1 MKFEIDN
8 LIRSDVAKLKP
19 YIVHDVPHSMKM
31 DANENPYEMPDNI
44 RDEIAKEI
52 QKHSFNRY
60 PDPSASELRNA
71 LSSQLGVYPDQMVIG
86 NGSDELISYLIS
98 AFGGDGAGVIFPTP
112 TFSIYGIFANV
123 WGTKATG
130 IPLSQDFSLRQDE
143 IISSMDSVKKSIV
156 FISYP
161 NNPTANC
168 FSEQSIRDIIEHDS
182 PSIVVLDEAYYEF
195 SGKTFLPL
203 LAEYENLVILR
214 TFSKAFGLAGLRIGY
229 MIASGKIAE
238 QIMKVKMVYNINSL
252 SQKIALILLK
262 HKDQMSGYLKQILLE
277 RERLIVGFDRIRGI
291 TRFHSDANFILFRTE
306 NDAETLFAKLLD
318 NGILIR
324 NLNEPGV
331 LKNCLRIAVGKPEE
345 NDAFLETLESQ

>member
-1 MKFEIDN
+1 MRFEITD
-8 LIRSDVAKLKP
+8 LIRSDVAELKP

-44 RDEIAKEI
+44 RDEISQEI
-52 QKHSFNRY
+52 QRHHFNRY

-71 LSSQLGVYPDQMVIG
+71 LASQLGVNPNQMVIG

-98 AFGGDGAGVIFPTP
+98 VFGGDGAGVIFPTP
-112 TFSIYGIFANV
+112 TFSIYGIFAKV
-123 WGTKATG
+123 WGTKTMG
-130 IPLSQDFSLRQDE
+130 IPLSEDFALKQDE
-143 IISSMDSVKKSIV
+143 IISGMDSFKKSIV

-182 PSIVVLDEAYYEF
+182 PSIIVLDEAYSEF
-195 SGKTFLPL
+195 SGKTLLPL
-203 LAEYENLVILR
+203 LTEYENLVILR

-229 MIASGKIAE
+229 MIASEKIAE

-262 HKDQMSGYLKQILLE
+262 HKDQMSGYIRQILLE
-277 RERLIVGFDRIRGI
+277 RERLIGGIDRIDGI
-291 TRFHSDANFILFRTE
+291 TRFHSDANFILFRTK
-306 NDAETLFAKLLD
+306 NDAESLFANLLD

-324 NLNEPGV
+324 NLNENGL
-331 LKNCLRIAVGKPEE
+331 LKNCLRVTVGKPEE
-345 NDAFLETLESQ
+345 NDAFLTTLES